1 MYLKLSTNLS
11 IMWPE
16 YITKANLL
24 VLNLFQA
31 SRGFSIVRCG
41 DGVLKYIRP
50 KIVNCHHNHGS
61 LSPILSLAEKLKGS
75 RNCSYCP

>member
-1 MYLKLSTNLS
+1 
-11 IMWPE
+11 MWPG

-41 DGVLKYIRP
+41 DQVLKYIRP
-50 KIVNCHHNHGS
+50 KIVSSHHNHGS
-61 LSPILSLAEKLKGS
+61 VKPNIVIGRETQGYVETAVVLDVDFKG
-75 RNCSYCP
+75 